1 MPLYVFATVE
11 LVNLDVFFST
21 ALLFYWTL
29 AFITKTIKFV
39 KFCDNGV
46 GFSQLRFCL
55 TGLLVVLYGMLLAVE
70 INVIRVR
77 VSNYEETLLLWFLL
91 VAFWVIA
98 IFFLFFLISFSR
110 YLV

>member
-11 LVNLDVFFST
+11 LVNLDIFFST

-91 VAFWVIA
+91 VAFLGNCY
-98 IFFLFFLISFSR
+98 FFLFF
-110 YLV
+110 

>member
-1 MPLYVFATVE
+1 M
-11 LVNLDVFFST
+11 
-21 ALLFYWTL
+21 
-29 AFITKTIKFV
+29 

-77 VSNYEETLLLWFLL
+77 VSNYDRSLLLWFILVVFLL
-91 VAFWVIA
+91 VG
-98 IFFLFFLISFSR
+98 FFFFNSLFLDSCVKCITKR
-110 YLV
+110 ERKIQLEIEIYLTIKG

>member
-1 MPLYVFATVE
+1 MPLYVFLTME
-11 LVNLDVFFST
+11 LINLFGCFFFSST

-77 VSNYEETLLLWFLL
+77 VSHYHKSLRFYWL
-91 VAFWVIA
+91 VLGYWC
-98 IFFLFFLISFSR
+98 FFLFLFPFLCT
-110 YLV
+110 

>member
-1 MPLYVFATVE
+1 ME
-11 LVNLDVFFST
+11 LVNLFVCLFFST

-77 VSNYEETLLLWFLL
+77 VSNYDRSLLLWFILVVFLL
-91 VAFWVIA
+91 VGCCF
-98 IFFLFFLISFSR
+98 FFLIPFF
-110 YLV
+110 